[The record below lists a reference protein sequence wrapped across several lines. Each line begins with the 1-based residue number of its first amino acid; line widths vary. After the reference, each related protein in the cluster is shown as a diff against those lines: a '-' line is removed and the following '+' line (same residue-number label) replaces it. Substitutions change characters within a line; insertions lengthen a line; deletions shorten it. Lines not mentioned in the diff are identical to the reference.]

1 MILPEQQWKFITPKT
16 KNAGKPLFFVLVDG
30 LINTYS
36 QTVNPPGCFTV
47 RIKCFSIRKIVE
59 QGNKPLGHFIR
70 VFGLEVLVF
79 VPPFR
84 ILFYKESFPH
94 SKCFGNENRMKFLI
108 LINCKQII
116 PLIYN
121 TFQTMSTVQIS
132 TPFNIA
138 LDFDIAPFHKRL
150 LAYILDLTIQLLYL
164 YFMKQL
170 VYSISGLSASETLYK
185 NSIAFDILLICV
197 PLLLY
202 HLICEITLYG
212 QSLGK
217 KALNIRVMSLD
228 GGDPTLSQYLIR
240 WILRFWEWPLFFG
253 ILALDIVLFA
263 KIFYFIFGGIV
274 VVIIIAVTQ
283 KNQRLGDLAANTTV
297 VNTKINSSIHD
308 TVFMEITQ
316 KDYAVKFS
324 QVLKLSDRDIN
335 TIKTVL
341 NQSYK
346 SGKYE
351 TAHRI
356 ADRIKQVLAI
366 ETDMDVDLFL
376 EQLIADYN
384 FLATRE

>member
-1 MILPEQQWKFITPKT
+1 
-16 KNAGKPLFFVLVDG
+16 
-30 LINTYS
+30 
-36 QTVNPPGCFTV
+36 
-47 RIKCFSIRKIVE
+47 
-59 QGNKPLGHFIR
+59 
-70 VFGLEVLVF
+70 
-79 VPPFR
+79 
-84 ILFYKESFPH
+84 
-94 SKCFGNENRMKFLI
+94 
-108 LINCKQII
+108 
-116 PLIYN
+116 
-121 TFQTMSTVQIS
+121 MSTVQIS

-150 LAYILDLTIQLLYL
+150 LAYVIDVVILVLYALIARYVLYQVLQLEGKYVTGLDIVVVTIP
-164 YFMKQL
+164 M
-170 VYSISGLSASETLYK
+170 
-185 NSIAFDILLICV
+185 
-197 PLLLY
+197 LLY
-202 HLICEITLYG
+202 HLLSEMIFHG

-217 KALNIRVMSLD
+217 KALDIRVMSLD
-228 GGDPTLSQYLIR
+228 GGDPTMSQYLLR
-240 WILRFWEWPLFFG
+240 WFFRVWEWPLVFSFIWPSLF
-253 ILALDIVLFA
+253 ILFQVFYVGLF
-263 KIFYFIFGGIV
+263 GIV
-274 VVIIIAVTQ
+274 VVIVIAVTQ

>member
-1 MILPEQQWKFITPKT
+1 
-16 KNAGKPLFFVLVDG
+16 
-30 LINTYS
+30 
-36 QTVNPPGCFTV
+36 
-47 RIKCFSIRKIVE
+47 
-59 QGNKPLGHFIR
+59 
-70 VFGLEVLVF
+70 
-79 VPPFR
+79 
-84 ILFYKESFPH
+84 
-94 SKCFGNENRMKFLI
+94 
-108 LINCKQII
+108 
-116 PLIYN
+116 
-121 TFQTMSTVQIS
+121 MSTVQIS
-132 TPFNIA
+132 TPFNIT

-150 LAYILDLTIQLLYL
+150 LASIVDLTIQLLYL
-164 YFMKQL
+164 YLMKRM
-170 VYSISGLSASETLYK
+170 IAGMIEDDFSETGFKRLITL
-185 NSIAFDILLICV
+185 NILFISL

-202 HLICEITLYG
+202 HLVCEVTLYG

-228 GGDPTLSQYLIR
+228 GGDPSLGQYLLR

-253 ILALDIVLFA
+253 VLILDQLLFQ
-263 KIFYFIFGGIV
+263 KIFYFILGSII

-316 KDYAVKFS
+316 KDYEVKFPE
-324 QVLKLSDRDIN
+324 VLKLSDRDIN

-346 SGKYE
+346 SNQYE

-356 ADRIKQVLAI
+356 AGRIKQVLAI
-366 ETDMDVDLFL
+366 QTDMEVDLFL